1 MGCCS
6 PNKQLLTNH
15 WSGSEARSKK
25 KNINKIVKLLH
36 HGLESK
42 RSAIQLKSVFLTLFS
57 SLSCALES
65 FGVTSSTEP
74 WTLSSCWL
82 SHASISSSDSS
93 SSFSL
98 SISCSEES
106 ISSLKACQKQQ
117 KKKHNLCACNTEHL
131 RKREGKLRSHVNCGE
146 LSKNIN
152 IHKYLLCV
160 WTKYLRGSRWTPVL
174 EIRRELTNI
183 EHRTDAAGRTWA
195 GVCNN

>member
-1 MGCCS
+1 M
-6 PNKQLLTNH
+6 
-15 WSGSEARSKK
+15 
-25 KNINKIVKLLH
+25 NKIVKLLH

-98 SISCSEES
+98 SIS
-106 ISSLKACQKQQ
+106 SLKACQKQQ
-117 KKKHNLCACNTEHL
+117 KKKHNLCASNTEHL

-146 LSKNIN
+146 LSKKRN

-183 EHRTDAAGRTWA
+183 EHRTVAAGRTWA